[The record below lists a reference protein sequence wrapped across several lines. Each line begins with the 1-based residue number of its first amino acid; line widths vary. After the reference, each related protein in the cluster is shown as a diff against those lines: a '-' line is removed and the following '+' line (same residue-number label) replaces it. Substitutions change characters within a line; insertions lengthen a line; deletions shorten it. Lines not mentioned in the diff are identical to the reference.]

1 MAVKGIEK
9 IKSEINNLTKYRKK
23 HADTF
28 GEVFTEF
35 YLIEEHVSNIDP
47 QLFKDSTSTFL
58 DPCAGFGQYS
68 IILIEKLMEGLK
80 DWEPNAEKRYKHIIE
95 NQITMI
101 ELQKDSCDII
111 QKLFNPKGKYKLRLY
126 NMSFLDFN
134 PDIHDN

>member
-1 MAVKGIEK
+1 MIKGIEK
-9 IKSEINNLTKYRKK
+9 IKEEINKLTKYRKE

-47 QLFKDSTSTFL
+47 QLFKDPTSTFL

-80 DWEPNAEKRYKHIIE
+80 EWELSPEKRYKHIIE
-95 NQITMI
+95 N
-101 ELQKDSCDII
+101 
-111 QKLFNPKGKYKLRLY
+111 
-126 NMSFLDFN
+126 
-134 PDIHDN
+134 